1 MHFTQYHDRAWGL
14 IQTKPNFEKPTRKY
28 VENIGLPCY
37 LPLLREV
44 KSKYR
49 TSYLPMFRNYLFAA
63 WNIND
68 RRSLAMCKN
77 IINRIETPPGCDSE
91 IIEQMEFLYKLEQ
104 LSEVYDVNLRTA
116 LRLPKRQLEKIK
128 SGPLAGFTGYWKEL
142 NGQKIFAIT
151 MNMLDNKLEATIGG
165 AELTCE

>member
-104 LSEVYDVNLRTA
+104 LSEVYDIDLSFVLSARSI
-116 LRLPKRQLEKIK
+116 LFPKGAKRVTGR
-128 SGPLAGFTGYWKEL
+128 SGLLTNSSRNWKEIYEINIL
-142 NGQKIFAIT
+142 R
-151 MNMLDNKLEATIGG
+151 
-165 AELTCE
+165 